1 MINNNCVYL
10 YKMNNMIR
18 GGINKMLK
26 EQVIF
31 EDGKTHFRGG
41 RIRKFTFRD
50 RVRDVDHINV
60 PVTIFL
66 N

>member
-18 GGINKMLK
+18 GGINKTLK
-26 EQVIF
+26 ERVIF
-31 EDGKTHFRGG
+31 EDGKTHLRGG